1 MSKDTEQ
8 LRILVADDHA
18 LMRRG
23 IRGLL
28 DDQPGWIVVGEAGT
42 GREAIEQ
49 AKRLKPDVA
58 VLDVTMPELDG
69 IEATR
74 QLREAAPDTKI
85 LILTMH
91 ESRQMVRRLLEAGA
105 SGYVLKSD
113 FPRSLVN
120 AVRSVS
126 RDKRFL
132 SSRVAEIVLHGFLEA
147 GDLAREVPAAELAE
161 RKLTQREQ
169 QIVRLLGA
177 GKSHKQTAA
186 ELGMAV
192 RTVETH
198 RAKIMLKL
206 GLNSMPQLV
215 QYALRNGLIAP
226 D

>member
-1 MSKDTEQ
+1 MSKDTEK

-23 IRGLL
+23 ICGMLEI
-28 DDQPGWIVVGEAGT
+28 QPGWTVVGEAGT
-42 GREAIEQ
+42 GREAVEQ

-74 QLREAAPDTKI
+74 QLREAVPDTKV

-105 SGYVLKSD
+105 RGYVLKSD
-113 FPRSLVN
+113 FPRSLVR

-132 SSRVAEIVLHGFLEA
+132 SSKVTDIVLNGFLEGA
-147 GDLAREVPAAELAE
+147 EVTSVTPPAEVSE
-161 RKLTQREQ
+161 RKLTPRER
-169 QIVRLLGA
+169 QIIHLLGA

-206 GLNSMPQLV
+206 GLNSLPQLV

-226 D
+226 